1 MEADDHDL
9 DELRSYIAHEL
20 ENYFFTVNED
30 LQVDENDSEI
40 VVDLVD
46 YEFEQQHRMPKISK
60 KPDLS
65 NFTVS
70 FL

>member
-1 MEADDHDL
+1 MEADEL

-20 ENYFFTVNED
+20 ENYFFSVNEVEPREVEVQQEQD
-30 LQVDENDSEI
+30 ILVG
-40 VVDLVD
+40 LVD

-65 NFTVS
+65 SFTVS
-70 FL
+70 L